1 MSGTRRETL
10 KILGAIGATCAFPFP
25 ADELYGQHVQV
36 KDAKPGAPRTEAYKP
51 SFFGTVEYELI
62 SRLADLIIP
71 ATDTAGA
78 VGAGVPEYVDRVVS
92 LNPEHQGLM
101 RAGVEWIDDRSREL
115 FAERFLI
122 VSEAQQIQMLQPLS
136 DEVDRQ
142 QRATLTARYRGGGA
156 GGDRTF
162 YVPRTDKTETEQ
174 RPHAPASPS
183 ALPMSPADVPVRF
196 FRLLKN
202 LTADGYYTS
211 RIGLVD
217 ELGYQGN
224 SALAEFP
231 SCTVPEH

>member
-1 MSGTRRETL
+1 MSETRRETL

-25 ADELYGQHVQV
+25 ADELYGQHVHA
-36 KDAKPGAPRTEAYKP
+36 KDAKPAAARTGAYQPV
-51 SFFGTVEYELI
+51 FFGMVGYQLV

-78 VGAGVPEYVDRVVS
+78 LGAGVPEDVDRVVS

-115 FAERFLI
+115 FAERFLEA
-122 VSEAQQIQMLQPLS
+122 SEAQQIQLLQPLS

-142 QRATLTARYRGGGA
+142 RRAALTARYRGGA
-156 GGDRTF
+156 GGTF
-162 YVPRTDKTETEQ
+162 YAPRTDATETGQ
-174 RPHAPASPS
+174 RPNPTAPPAES
-183 ALPMSPADVPVRF
+183 PMSPADVPVGF

-211 RIGLVD
+211 RVGLVD
-217 ELGYQGN
+217 ELGYKGN
-224 SALAEFP
+224 TLLPEFP
-231 SCTVPEH
+231 SCSVPEH

>member
-1 MSGTRRETL
+1 MSESRREAL

-25 ADELYGQHVQV
+25 ADELYGQHVHAR
-36 KDAKPGAPRTEAYKP
+36 DPKPAGSRTEAYTP
-51 SFFGTVEYELI
+51 SFFGTVEYEVI

-78 VGAGVPEYVDRVVS
+78 LGAGVPEYIDRVVF

-101 RAGVEWIDDRSREL
+101 RAGVEWIDGRSREL
-115 FAERFLI
+115 FAQRFLD
-122 VSEAQQIQMLQPLS
+122 VSEAQRIQILQPLS

-142 QRATLTARYRGGGA
+142 QRATLVARYRSGGA
-156 GGDRTF
+156 GTMF
-162 YVPRTDKTETEQ
+162 YTPRTEKTETEQ
-174 RPHAPASPS
+174 RPNSVMAPADSPV
-183 ALPMSPADVPVRF
+183 SPADVPVGF

-211 RIGLVD
+211 RVGLLD
-217 ELGYQGN
+217 ELGYKGN
-224 SALAEFP
+224 TALAAFP

>member
-1 MSGTRRETL
+1 VSETRRETL
-10 KILGAIGATCAFPFP
+10 KILGAIGATCAFPFS
-25 ADELYGQHVQV
+25 ADELYGQHVHE
-36 KDAKPGAPRTEAYKP
+36 KGGKPAASGTEAYKA
-51 SFFGTVEYELI
+51 SFFGAAEYGLI

-101 RAGVEWIDDRSREL
+101 RAGLEWIDGRSREL
-115 FAERFLI
+115 FAERFLD

-142 QRATLTARYRGGGA
+142 QRAALTARYRGGADG
-156 GGDRTF
+156 TF
-162 YVPRTDKTETEQ
+162 YVPRTDKTETES
-174 RPHAPASPS
+174 RPQSPLAPPASPM
-183 ALPMSPADVPVRF
+183 APAEVPARF

-211 RIGLVD
+211 RVGLLD
-217 ELGYQGN
+217 ELGYKGN
-224 SALAEFP
+224 TALPQFP
-231 SCTVPEH
+231 SCAVPEH

>member
-1 MSGTRRETL
+1 MSETRRETL

-25 ADELYGQHVQV
+25 ADELYGQHVHV
-36 KDAKPGAPRTEAYKP
+36 KGATPAAPGTDAYKP
-51 SFFGTVEYELI
+51 TFFGTVEYELI

-78 VGAGVPEYVDRVVS
+78 LGAGVPEYVDRVVS

-101 RAGVEWIDDRSREL
+101 RAGLEWIDGRSREL
-115 FAERFLI
+115 FAERFLN

-142 QRATLTARYRGGGA
+142 QRATLMARYRGGGA
-156 GGDRTF
+156 GGTF
-162 YVPRTDKTETEQ
+162 YAPRTEKTETEQ
-174 RPHAPASPS
+174 RPNAAASPAES
-183 ALPMSPADVPVRF
+183 LMSPADVPVGF

-211 RIGLVD
+211 RIGLLD
-217 ELGYQGN
+217 ELGYKGN
-224 SALAEFP
+224 TALPQFP